1 MTTLYSLDQLEKP
14 LVNPVLTIGNFDGV
28 HRGHLALF
36 DTVKARARQVEGQSV
51 VLTFDPHP
59 IKLMKPE
66 KAPPLITPTEQK
78 LQLIDAAGI
87 DVILCLRFTRQ
98 FASLSAED
106 FVQNV
111 LVRKIGIREL
121 VVGYDYAFGRN
132 REGNTASLKA
142 AGRKFGFEV
151 HVMDPVHIDST
162 LVSSTAIRQLV
173 RAGQLDEAKKLL
185 GRNYQITGTVKTG
198 KNRGGRLLGFPT
210 ANLNVVDELVPQRGV
225 YAVEVLTDSG
235 TYQGVTNIGYN
246 PTFDNGAFSI
256 ETHVLDFN
264 ENLVGKTIRV
274 RFIARIRQ
282 ERKFESVAALAE
294 QIRNDIIEAREIFA
308 RNRKRSVTESSAS

>member
-1 MTTLYSLDQLEKP
+1 MTTLYSLDQLENP

-36 DTVKARARQVEGQSV
+36 DAVKSRAREIDGQSV

-59 IKLMKPE
+59 IKVMKPQN
-66 KAPPLITPTEQK
+66 APPLITPTEQK
-78 LQLIDAAGI
+78 LQLIEAAGI
-87 DVILCLRFTRQ
+87 DVILCLRFTRE
-98 FASLSAED
+98 FASLSAAD
-106 FVQNV
+106 FIQNI

-142 AGRKFGFEV
+142 AGRKFGFKV
-151 HVMDPVHIDST
+151 HVMDPIRIDST

-173 RAGQLDEAKKLL
+173 QAGQLDEAKKLL
-185 GRNYQITGTVKTG
+185 GRNYQITGIVKTG
-198 KNRGGRLLGFPT
+198 MNRGGRLLGFPT

-225 YAVEVLTDSG
+225 YAVQVLTDSG
-235 TYQGVTNIGYN
+235 SYQGVTNIGYN
-246 PTFDNGAFSI
+246 PTFENNAFSI
-256 ETHVLDFN
+256 ETHILDFN

-294 QIRNDIIEAREIFA
+294 QIRKDILQAQAIFA
-308 RNRKRSVTESSAS
+308 RNHERSETEPPAA